1 MGQFLPKFLIVCI
14 LKEQDID
21 SKTKRHPSSE
31 MLPQDI
37 LIMELDRTRTM
48 FFVLQLALT

>member
-21 SKTKRHPSSE
+21 LKRKDIRLVKYFRKTF
-31 MLPQDI
+31 
-37 LIMELDRTRTM
+37 LIMELDKNRTM